1 MFKNFFLIILPFF
14 FLSSCIVNM
23 SNHGYEQDAENF
35 MDLKANKSHKSDVLN
50 EAGSPSVVS
59 TFNQNIWYYIS
70 TKTRRVSIL
79 NPKVVESRV
88 IQLNF
93 NNSDVLSDVVIYSI
107 DTHRALAF
115 SKSQSSI
122 KGDDTGLLK
131 DFFYNF
137 GRFNKLG
144 K

>member
-1 MFKNFFLIILPFF
+1 MFRNLLLIILPFF
-14 FLSSCIVNM
+14 ALSSCIVNM
-23 SNHGYEQDAENF
+23 SNHGYERDAANF
-35 MDLKANKSHKSDVLN
+35 MDLKANKSHKSDVLE
-50 EAGSPSVVS
+50 EAGSPSVIS
-59 TFNQNIWYYIS
+59 TFNKNIWYYVS

-79 NPKVVESRV
+79 NPQVVESRV

-93 NNSDVLSDVVIYSI
+93 NNSDILSDVSIYTL
-107 DTHRALAF
+107 DTHRKLKF
-115 SKSQSSI
+115 DKSTSSI

-137 GRFNKLG
+137 GRFNKIS